1 MNGLIKKIKSGGPA
15 AIITSAFIGPGSV
28 IVATRAGVLYGY
40 KLIWAVVF
48 AIISLMVL
56 MEMASRIAIVSKKDL
71 IETSIEIVPNSM
83 AWKKFIQMLM
93 LISVLTVCFAFQ
105 TGNLTGGAL
114 GLSSILGLESST
126 FVIVL
131 MSLIS
136 LLVSVV
142 GSSKLL
148 ELIMKLFVGFMGI
161 VFIVTMI
168 FVRPSISGIL
178 SGLVPIVPQGGFL
191 LTLALIGT
199 TLIGINIILHS
210 ITTKNKWSNIED
222 LSDSRWDIV
231 FNILIGGLITFSI
244 VTISATVLKGNELKG
259 NPALIFTQSLEP
271 VLGNYASIFGNLGL
285 FAAGLSS
292 AIAVPF
298 TMKNITSKVF
308 NFEKGAEDIKAKI
321 LGTVVIFFGAFLAII
336 GRNPQE
342 IIILAQATSGLFLPL
357 ITVLTL
363 IVANNKRFLGNYV
376 NKLWQNLI
384 GFIVVILTLMLG
396 IRGIQQA
403 IEGLINLIR

>member
-1 MNGLIKKIKSGGPA
+1 MNELVKKIKSGGPA

-71 IETSIEIVPNSM
+71 IEATIDLLPNNLL
-83 AWKKFIQMLM
+83 WKKFIQILM
-93 LISVLTVCFAFQ
+93 LLSVLTVCFAFQ

-114 GLSSILGLESST
+114 GLSSILGLKSST
-126 FVIVL
+126 LVIVL

-148 ELIMKLFVGFMGI
+148 ELVMKLFVGFMGI
-161 VFIVTMI
+161 IFIFTML
-168 FVRPSISGIL
+168 FVKPSISGIL
-178 SGLVPIVPQGGFL
+178 SGLVPIIPQGGFL

-210 ITTKNKWSNIED
+210 ITSKNKWSNIED
-222 LSDSRWDIV
+222 LSDSRWDIIV
-231 FNILIGGLITFSI
+231 NILIGGLITFSI
-244 VTISATVLKGNELKG
+244 ITISATVLKGSELKG

-271 VLGNYASIFGNLGL
+271 VLGNYASVFGNLGL

-298 TMKNITSKVF
+298 TIKNITSKVF
-308 NFEKGAEDIKAKI
+308 NFEKGAEDIKAKT
-321 LGTVVIFFGAFLAII
+321 LGTIVIFFGAFLAII

-357 ITVLTL
+357 ITILTLFVANNENMMKDYTNKTWQNSIGFVVVVLTL
-363 IVANNKRFLGNYV
+363 VLGV
-376 NKLWQNLI
+376 
-384 GFIVVILTLMLG
+384 
-396 IRGIQQA
+396 RGIQQA
-403 IEGLINLIR
+403 IEGFMKLIG

>member
-1 MNGLIKKIKSGGPA
+1 MNGLLKKIKSGGPA

-28 IVATRAGVLYGY
+28 IVATRVGVLYGY

-48 AIISLMVL
+48 AVISLMVL

-71 IETSIEIVPNSM
+71 IETTIELLPNNII
-83 AWKKFIQMLM
+83 WKKFIQILM

-114 GLSSILGLESST
+114 GLSNILGLSNSIP
-126 FVIVL
+126 VIVF
-131 MSLIS
+131 MSIIS
-136 LLVSVV
+136 LLVSVI

-161 VFIVTMI
+161 IFVVTMI
-168 FVRPSISGIL
+168 FIRPSLIEIFK
-178 SGLVPIVPQGGFL
+178 GLVPIIPQGGFL

-210 ITTKNKWSNIED
+210 ITTKSKWNSIED
-222 LSDSRWDIV
+222 LSDSRWDIII
-231 FNILIGGLITFSI
+231 NILIGGLITFSI
-244 VTISATVLKGNELKG
+244 VVISATVLKGNELKG

-271 VLGNYASIFGNLGL
+271 VLGSYAKIFGSLGL

-308 NFEKGAEDIKAKI
+308 NFEKGIEDNKAKL
-321 LGTVVIFFGAFLAII
+321 LGTIVILFGAYLAII
-336 GRNPQE
+336 GKSPQE
-342 IIILAQATSGLFLPL
+342 IIILAQATSGLFLP
-357 ITVLTL
+357 IMTILTL
-363 IVANNKRFLGNYV
+363 LVANSKRLLGEYTNKN
-376 NKLWQNLI
+376 WQNLI
-384 GFIVVILTLMLG
+384 GIVVVILTIILG

-403 IEGLINLIR
+403 IEGLFKLIG